1 MIVSWTGLREYRGR
15 VAMVDGGFDPLHLG
29 HIEYFLAALELGLPL
44 LCSVTS
50 DAYVRRKH
58 EPLLP
63 EEQRLVIID
72 NLRMITYTH
81 LNRRTTEDVLR
92 QLRPRYYV
100 KGKDWEGRLPPDQV
114 RICGRHGIGIVFLDT
129 VRFSSTQ
136 ILRRFQSQ

>member
-1 MIVSWTGLREYRGR
+1 M
-15 VAMVDGGFDPLHLG
+15 G
-29 HIEYFLAALELGLPL
+29 HIEYFHAALDLGLPL

-50 DAYVRRKH
+50 DSYVRRKH

-72 NLRMITYTH
+72 SLRTITYTH

-100 KGKDWEGRLPPDQV
+100 KGKDWEGRLPPEQV

-136 ILRRFQSQ
+136 ILRRFQSR